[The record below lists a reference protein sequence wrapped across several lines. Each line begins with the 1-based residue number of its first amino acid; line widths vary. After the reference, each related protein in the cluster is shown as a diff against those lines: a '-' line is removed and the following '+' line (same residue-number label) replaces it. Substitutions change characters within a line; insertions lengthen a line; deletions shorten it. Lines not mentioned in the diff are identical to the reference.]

1 MNQTLNKRYLILWRA
16 LFVFISLLLELLSV
30 SSQAAEK
37 PDQLPKKV
45 MRIAYSSI
53 SGNMAPLW
61 VTYEGGFFRRYG
73 LDVELVLVEGG
84 SRAAQTLI
92 SEDVAFA
99 QMAGAGVI
107 QNNLK
112 GADVVM
118 IAGVLNTMNYEFI
131 VDRNIQRPDQLTG
144 KAVAVSRIGSSSDFA
159 TRFALDRY
167 GLVPGKDVSILEIG
181 TQPDRFAALEAG
193 RIQGVMLE
201 VPLTLKA
208 KKMGFRVLAN
218 LKMLGLEYQHTGIA
232 TTRKLIQ
239 SQPDLVRNFIKAYV
253 EGIHYY
259 KTHRKESLAVL
270 AKYLKTNDA
279 QALKEIYEDI
289 GLALVP
295 EKPYPTLKGID
306 VILQELGANEPKA
319 RTARPERFVDP
330 TFIKELDSSGFMDRL
345 YKATPVV
352 ATREDASSLHAR
364 VMIKEK
370 MPPAKNSAKPDLVTL
385 AKKSALTV
393 LGTSGLPQEYTVNA
407 GDTLSHLALRFYGSA
422 HKWAK
427 IYEANAEMLK
437 NPHYI
442 YIGQQ
447 LLIPA
452 DQPEPEK
459 NLNQGIG

>member
-1 MNQTLNKRYLILWRA
+1 MNCARDKRNLIPWR
-16 LFVFISLLLELLSV
+16 LFFVFLSGLLTLLPV
-30 SSQAAEK
+30 STQGAETPGQPTEK
-37 PDQLPKKV
+37 I
-45 MRIAYSSI
+45 RIAYSSI

-61 VTYEGGFFRRYG
+61 VTHERGFFRRYG

-84 SRAAQTLI
+84 SRAAQTLV
-92 SEDVAFA
+92 SGDAALA

-107 QNNLK
+107 QSNLK

-118 IAGVLNTMNYEFI
+118 IAGILNTMNYEFI
-131 VDRNIQRPDQLTG
+131 VDKNIQRPDQLKG
-144 KAVAVSRIGSSSDFA
+144 KAVAVSRVGSSSDFA

-201 VPLTLKA
+201 IPLTHKA

-232 TTRKLIQ
+232 TTRGLIK
-239 SQPDLVRNFIKAYV
+239 SQPDLVRKVMKAYV

-279 QALKEIYEDI
+279 EALKEIYEDI
-289 GLALVP
+289 GLVLVP

-319 RTARPERFVDP
+319 RTTRPEQFVDL
-330 TFIKELDSSGFMDRL
+330 TFVKELDSSGFMDRL
-345 YKATPVV
+345 YKAMPVV
-352 ATREDASSLHAR
+352 ATREDVGSLRAP
-364 VMIKEK
+364 VVVKEK
-370 MPPAKNSAKPDLVTL
+370 VPPAKNGAKPDIVTL

-393 LGTSGLPQEYTVNA
+393 LGASGLPQEYTVNA

-422 HKWAK
+422 HKWPK
-427 IYEANAEMLK
+427 IREANTETLK

-452 DQPEPEK
+452 DQPELEK
-459 NLNQGIG
+459 SLNQGTG

>member
-1 MNQTLNKRYLILWRA
+1 
-16 LFVFISLLLELLSV
+16 
-30 SSQAAEK
+30 
-37 PDQLPKKV
+37 
-45 MRIAYSSI
+45 
-53 SGNMAPLW
+53 
-61 VTYEGGFFRRYG
+61 
-73 LDVELVLVEGG
+73 
-84 SRAAQTLI
+84 
-92 SEDVAFA
+92 
-99 QMAGAGVI
+99 MAGAGVI
-107 QNNLK
+107 QSNLK

-131 VDRNIQRPDQLTG
+131 VDKSIQRPDQLTG

-159 TRFALDRY
+159 TRFALDKY

-232 TTRKLIQ
+232 TTKGLIQ
-239 SQPDLVRNFIKAYV
+239 SQPDLIRNFMKAYV

-279 QALKEIYEDI
+279 QALNVIYEDI

-306 VILQELGANEPKA
+306 VMLEELGANNPKA
-319 RTARPERFVDP
+319 RTARPEQFVDL
-330 TFIKELDSSGFMDRL
+330 TFVKELDSSGFIDHL
-345 YKATPVV
+345 YKTAPVSPTGQDAGSLRAPV
-352 ATREDASSLHAR
+352 A
-364 VMIKEK
+364 VKEK
-370 MPPAKNSAKPDLVTL
+370 VPPAKDRVKSDSVTSAKKP
-385 AKKSALTV
+385 ASTV
-393 LGTSGLPQEYTVNA
+393 LGSAGLPQEYTVNA

-422 HKWAK
+422 HKWPK
-427 IYEANAEMLK
+427 IHEANAETLK

-452 DQPEPEK
+452 DQTELEK
-459 NLNQGIG
+459 NLNQVTG

>member
-1 MNQTLNKRYLILWRA
+1 MNWTRVKRCLISRWP
-16 LFVFISLLLELLSV
+16 LFVFLSMLLAFLPA
-30 SSQAAEK
+30 SSQEAEK
-37 PDQLPKKV
+37 PAPLSKKTI
-45 MRIAYSSI
+45 RIAYSSI

-61 VTYEGGFFRRYG
+61 VTYEKGFFRKYG
-73 LDVELVLVEGG
+73 LEVELVLIEGG

-92 SEDVAFA
+92 SGDVALA

-107 QNNLK
+107 QSKLK

-131 VDRNIQRPDQLTG
+131 VDKNIQRPDQLMG

-159 TRFALDRY
+159 TRFALDKY
-167 GLVPGKDVSILEIG
+167 GLLPGKDVSILEIG

-208 KKMGFRVLAN
+208 KKMGFRVLSN
-218 LKMLGLEYQHTGIA
+218 LKMLGLEYQHTGMA
-232 TTRKLIQ
+232 TTRGLIQ
-239 SQPDLVRNFIKAYV
+239 TQPDLVRNVMKAYV

-279 QALKEIYEDI
+279 QALNQIYEDI

-306 VILQELGANEPKA
+306 VMLQELGANLPKA
-319 RTARPERFVDP
+319 RTARPEQFVDL
-330 TFIKELDSSGFMDRL
+330 TFIKELDSSGFIDRL
-345 YKATPVV
+345 YKTVPVV
-352 ATREDASSLHAR
+352 PAGQDPGSLPASVVIKDKVAPAR
-364 VMIKEK
+364 DR
-370 MPPAKNSAKPDLVTL
+370 AKPDSVTP
-385 AKKSALTV
+385 AKKSPLTV
-393 LGTSGLPQEYTVNA
+393 PDESALPHEYTVNA

-422 HKWAK
+422 YKWPQ
-427 IYEANAEMLK
+427 IYAANAETLK

-452 DQPEPEK
+452 DQPALEK
-459 NLNQGIG
+459 NLTQVTG